1 MIQSMSRKGNS
12 IDNGL
17 MEGFFGILK
26 SEMVYG
32 HEEEFDPLDDLEMAI
47 DQYIDYYNN
56 IRIKSKLKGLTPVQ
70 YRNQSLNLLA
80 N

>member
-26 SEMVYG
+26 SEMFYG
-32 HEEEFDPLDDLEMAI
+32 HEEEFEPLDDLEMAI

>member
-1 MIQSMSRKGNS
+1 M
-12 IDNGL
+12 
-17 MEGFFGILK
+17 F
-26 SEMVYG
+26 YG
-32 HEEEFDPLDDLEMAI
+32 HEEEFEPLDDLEIAI